1 MSNRAFHTE
10 PWSQIFCLSV
20 LFMLMQSL
28 HLKLSLSK
36 NLGESSCLSFLRVEA
51 CRHIYCTLIGFL
63 RTESGPSLAFLKPLC
78 LQHPGGA
85 GEAACTWV
93 GPPHPPYVYRDL
105 SQAQNGRFGPLC
117 TIQVG
122 SPLTSASPSSA
133 PLNTGYNVGSVQC
146 GGGRKPRAPG
156 D

>member
-93 GPPHPPYVYRDL
+93 GPPTSSLCVQGPESGSEWEVRAAVYHPGCFSSDFGFAIL
-105 SQAQNGRFGPLC
+105 S
-117 TIQVG
+117 
-122 SPLTSASPSSA
+122 SSEHW
-133 PLNTGYNVGSVQC
+133 L
-146 GGGRKPRAPG
+146 
-156 D
+156 